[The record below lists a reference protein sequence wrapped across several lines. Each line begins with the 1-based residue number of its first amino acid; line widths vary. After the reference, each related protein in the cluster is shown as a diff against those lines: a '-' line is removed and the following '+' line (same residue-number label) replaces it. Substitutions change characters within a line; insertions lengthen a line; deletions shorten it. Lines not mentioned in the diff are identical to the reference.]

1 MADDGIFLYIMPE
14 TRIMGTL
21 TQTVLFVLTS
31 YHMNSRLTLLSPGP
45 ASYTI
50 HARGLRSYVAAIIM
64 VAAIVAAAAANAQI
78 SSINSAVIIPRVF
91 NDIPSATLTDSN
103 NYPASI
109 SITESNVS
117 RTSGFANRDVWYFSA
132 NGTTPYLYHSNDY
145 FYSAFSVTLT
155 GGTPGFDLEA
165 GYLFKDP
172 SGVWGGDLQ
181 SLVTASGVVVQF
193 GGPSYYPFSK
203 AAGGYPGPGGSV
215 SNYVEGETYTFGLNY
230 LKDPVTGLNAF
241 QYSVNG
247 QYAAS
252 STNGDRYFDIGTNAI
267 GHPGDFLGGY
277 LQIQRTTNT
286 PGNMGTVV
294 FSDISINP
302 AVPPGITCPA
312 PVEVVCPQPA
322 ELTAVVHN
330 ASGLPL
336 DVVWDLNGTAVQT
349 NALPATNAATDVP
362 VLFSAVLP
370 LGTNAVGVSVSD
382 AFSNLA
388 SCATL
393 VTVVDT
399 NPPVIVSA
407 SATPNVL
414 WPPNHQLVPV
424 DVTAS
429 VTDECDSADWMI
441 VDVSSNEPGQGHG
454 PDWIITGPHT
464 LLLRAERFGYKP
476 RVYFITIQ
484 ATDSSGNLSAPEVI
498 TVTVPRSARYLP
510 HGPFSNRPPAFT
522 SPDQE

>member
-1 MADDGIFLYIMPE
+1 
-14 TRIMGTL
+14 
-21 TQTVLFVLTS
+21 
-31 YHMNSRLTLLSPGP
+31 MNSIFTPLSPRPISG
-45 ASYTI
+45 TN
-50 HARGLRSYVAAIIM
+50 HGRGLRLYG
-64 VAAIVAAAAANAQI
+64 AAIVVVVAIAAAAAANAQI
-78 SSINSAVIIPRVF
+78 TSINSAVIIPRVF
-91 NDIPSATLTDSN
+91 NDIPSATGTYSN
-103 NYPASI
+103 NYPLSI
-109 SITESNVS
+109 SLTESNVS
-117 RTSGFANRDVWYFSA
+117 KASGFADRDVWYYSA

-145 FYSAFSVTLT
+145 FYSSFSVTLT

-165 GYLFKDP
+165 GYLFSDP

-203 AAGGYPGPGGSV
+203 DAGGYPGAGGSV

-230 LKDPVTGLNAF
+230 LKDPNTGHNAF

-252 STNGDRYFDIGTNAI
+252 SPGNTYFDIGTNAI

-302 AVPPGITCPA
+302 ALPPGITCPE
-312 PVEVVCPQPA
+312 PVEVDCPQPA
-322 ELTAVVHN
+322 DLTAVVHN

-349 NALPATNAATDVP
+349 NALTATNPGTDVP
-362 VLFSAVLP
+362 VLFSASLP
-370 LGTNAVGVSVSD
+370 LGTNAIGVSVSD
-382 AFSNLA
+382 AFSNQT
-388 SCATL
+388 SCATT

-399 NPPVIVSA
+399 NAPVIVSA

-414 WPPNHQLVPV
+414 WPPFHQLVPV

-429 VTDECDSADWMI
+429 VTDECDSADWTI
-441 VDVSSNEPGQGHG
+441 VDVSSNEPAQGHG
-454 PDWIITGPHT
+454 PDWVITGPHT
-464 LLLRAERFGYKP
+464 LLLRAERLGYKP

-484 ATDSSGNLSAPEVI
+484 ATDSSGNVSAPEVV
-498 TVTVPRSARYLP
+498 TVTVPRSAENLP
-510 HGPFSNRPPAFT
+510 RPVGRLPFRSSGLA
-522 SPDQE
+522 SPDQQ

>member
-1 MADDGIFLYIMPE
+1 
-14 TRIMGTL
+14 
-21 TQTVLFVLTS
+21 
-31 YHMNSRLTLLSPGP
+31 MNSKLTLLSPRP
-45 ASYTI
+45 ASETT
-50 HARGLRSYVAAIIM
+50 HGFGLRLYGAAIVM
-64 VAAIVAAAAANAQI
+64 VVAIVAAAAANAQI
-78 SSINSAVIIPRVF
+78 SSINSAVVIPRVF

-117 RTSGFANRDVWYFSA
+117 RTTGFANRDVWYFSA

-165 GYLFKDP
+165 GYLFSDP

-181 SLVTASGVVVQF
+181 SLVTAAGVVVQF

-203 AAGGYPGPGGSV
+203 AAGGFPGAGGSV
-215 SNYVEGETYTFGLNY
+215 SNYVEGQTYTFGLNY
-230 LKDPVTGLNAF
+230 LKDPITGHNAF

-252 STNGDRYFDIGTNAI
+252 SPGNTYFDIGTNAI

-294 FSDISINP
+294 FSDISINS
-302 AVPPGITCPA
+302 AVPPGVTCPA
-312 PVEVVCPQPA
+312 PVEVVCPEPA

-362 VLFSAVLP
+362 VLFSAALP
-370 LGTNAVGVSVSD
+370 LGTNTVAVSVSD

-388 SCATL
+388 SCATS

-424 DVTAS
+424 DVTAA
-429 VTDECDSADWMI
+429 VTDECDSADWTI

-454 PDWIITGPHT
+454 PDWVITGPHT

-484 ATDSSGNLSAPEVI
+484 ATDTSGNVSAPEVV
-498 TVTVPRSARYLP
+498 TVTVPRSAEDLP
-510 HGPFSNRPPAFT
+510 RPVGRLPFRSFGLA
-522 SPDQE
+522 SPDQQ